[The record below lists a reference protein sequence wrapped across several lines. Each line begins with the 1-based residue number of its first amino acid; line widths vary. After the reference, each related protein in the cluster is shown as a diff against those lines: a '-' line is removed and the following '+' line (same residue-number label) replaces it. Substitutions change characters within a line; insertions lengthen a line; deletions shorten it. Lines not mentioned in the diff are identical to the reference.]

1 MRWQCARSSVNFPSR
16 FGVALFLSRASE
28 FLATVVN
35 ALFLALFG
43 VLHRV
48 GIAFAF
54 LRIRRGQVAPRIS
67 NLSLDHARSGASRR
81 ARNRIA
87 SVLPCWLSF

>member
-54 LRIRRGQVAPRIS
+54 
-67 NLSLDHARSGASRR
+67 
-81 ARNRIA
+81 
-87 SVLPCWLSF
+87 